1 MLKSSMKYFDIV
13 FPINLPPLTYRC
25 PKSCE
30 RTAQPGM
37 VVSAPLKNKI
47 MKGILLERKDSPP
60 KGSIKYFNEIH
71 GESAVLGKGLLK
83 LMRWLSDYYIT
94 TEGSIVMQSFPR
106 ELFEKTRMRK
116 TKKDISSYG
125 SIDFMDISDDDITN
139 ITESFSIANYH
150 TFLIHAPS
158 LLFSY
163 SLLPT
168 FLKKHKTTVILLPE
182 VSLANRIFNSLKN
195 HCKGNICIL
204 HGEISKGR
212 RSAYIEGMLSGKYT
226 VVIGTRFAL
235 FAPLRDVRSIVVLNE
250 HSSSYK
256 LEEGVRYNL
265 RDVAVMRGFMEKT
278 PVYLLS
284 ANPSVD
290 SYSNALTGKYTL
302 LTPSFRPKR
311 PRITIIDMRF
321 EKMIKPMFSRSVYIT
336 SRNRLK
342 EGKRIIFVINRRGY
356 TTLFHCRD
364 CDHIESCS
372 HCNIPFVLHKNDA
385 SLKCHYCGESC
396 EVPERCSRCT
406 GYNLELLGAGTQ
418 KIQEVLSDSFGVKAI
433 RFDSDTAKKK
443 AGIQD
448 LLQIASSDS
457 SKVIVGTKMMTRRM
471 SISEKFSLAVV
482 LNADSYLNIPDFRAH
497 EKAFVE
503 FHSLLDLV
511 DSSGEIIIQ
520 TRVPQN
526 PLFRYLK
533 AGDYES
539 FVREELVIRKEL
551 QYPPHS
557 RLLKIILSENSTMA
571 DRIIKSIHDYE
582 KNIEVLGP
590 TVQKSRKGVDE
601 IIIMLKSRDRQT
613 LNRAMKSLLLEYAEL
628 KNSIKVDRDPY

>member
-1 MLKSSMKYFDIV
+1 
-13 FPINLPPLTYRC
+13 
-25 PKSCE
+25 
-30 RTAQPGM
+30 M
-37 VVSAPLKNKI
+37 V
-47 MKGILLERKDSPP
+47 
-60 KGSIKYFNEIH
+60 
-71 GESAVLGKGLLK
+71 
-83 LMRWLSDYYIT
+83 
-94 TEGSIVMQSFPR
+94 
-106 ELFEKTRMRK
+106 
-116 TKKDISSYG
+116 
-125 SIDFMDISDDDITN
+125 
-139 ITESFSIANYH
+139 
-150 TFLIHAPS
+150 
-158 LLFSY
+158 
-163 SLLPT
+163 
-168 FLKKHKTTVILLPE
+168 
-182 VSLANRIFNSLKN
+182 
-195 HCKGNICIL
+195 
-204 HGEISKGR
+204 
-212 RSAYIEGMLSGKYT
+212 
-226 VVIGTRFAL
+226 
-235 FAPLRDVRSIVVLNE
+235 
-250 HSSSYK
+250 
-256 LEEGVRYNL
+256 
-265 RDVAVMRGFMEKT
+265 
-278 PVYLLS
+278 
-284 ANPSVD
+284 
-290 SYSNALTGKYTL
+290 
-302 LTPSFRPKR
+302 
-311 PRITIIDMRF
+311 

-372 HCNIPFVLHKNDA
+372 HCNIPFILHKNDA
-385 SLKCHYCGESC
+385 SLKCHYCGESR

-482 LNADSYLNIPDFRAH
+482 LNADSYLNFPDFRAH

-551 QYPPHS
+551 EYPPHS

-601 IIIMLKSRDRQT
+601 LIIMLKSRDRQT
-613 LNRAMKSLLLEYAEL
+613 LNRAMQSLLLEYAEL
-628 KNSIKVDRDPY
+628 KNSIKVDRDPF